1 MDCFPQLSY
10 FQRDGGNAVNLTPDP
25 LPGVW
30 DERRPAWSPDGT
42 RVAYASNAAGNVDIW
57 TMTDNGTN
65 QQQITDTAELEAEPA
80 GSPDGQV
87 IAYRSS
93 GDTDSDIYLIPASGG
108 PSTPIILDGEQ
119 RLPDWSPSGDEI
131 VFVH

>member
-1 MDCFPQLSY
+1 
-10 FQRDGGNAVNLTPDP
+10 
-25 LPGVW
+25 
-30 DERRPAWSPDGT
+30 
-42 RVAYASNAAGNVDIW
+42 
-57 TMTDNGTN
+57 MTDNGTN

-119 RLPDWSPSGDEI
+119 RLPAWSPSGDEI
-131 VFVH
+131 VFVHQNSSSDRPGLYSVRPDGTELQSL